1 MRTQATDTTNLEAAI
16 WNRLIGSDPA
26 SLSPDTARFI
36 LDLEFPDDDKARL
49 RQLAAKARQ
58 GSLTP
63 EEEAAVETYSRV
75 GSILG
80 ILKSKAR
87 LSLKRAAKSNGKR
100 R

>member
-1 MRTQATDTTNLEAAI
+1 MRTQATHTTNLEAAI
-16 WNRLIGSDPA
+16 WSRLIGSAPA
-26 SLSPDTARFI
+26 SLSTARFI
-36 LDLEFPDDDKARL
+36 LDLEFPEDDKTRL